1 MNSNLG
7 VEIARDTMAK
17 FVNCPTLFLPVFA
30 SVGGG
35 GAREVRGVGGGARKV
50 GGGGG
55 EGGGGEDYVFT
66 PPTGSYHIHLF
77 QGLFADEKKLSCSLE
92 VKSGN

>member
-35 GAREVRGVGGGARKV
+35 GGA

-55 EGGGGEDYVFT
+55 GLGGEDYVFT

-77 QGLFADEKKLSCSLE
+77 QGLFAH
-92 VKSGN
+92 